1 MTALTR
7 KSTPEEELQILR
19 SQLINEAN
27 KLLTLAS
34 KVLSTTTSPEKPEAA
49 PEVNEAKF
57 HEFRISALSWLSRVF
72 GDDHITTSSFKN
84 EVTHAT
90 ASRTTRGVGIIEAAK
105 QQLQGDWLTTTRGEI
120 TLSLITAF
128 MRRAKAQLAEG
139 NCRAAVI
146 FCGGVIDELLR
157 RMSMKEGISLV
168 NDGLSGR
175 AHSKKPLQLAG
186 DLYKKKIYDRTANK
200 QITLWIGLFNECIKD
215 DTPAPEKT
223 IAAKMLYEVE
233 KILNDAQL

>member
-7 KSTPEEELQILR
+7 KSTPEEDLQILR
-19 SQLINEAN
+19 NQLTNEAN

-34 KVLSTTTSPEKPEAA
+34 KVLATTSSPEKPEAA

-120 TLSLITAF
+120 TLNLITAF
-128 MRRAKAQLAEG
+128 MRRAKAQLAED

-157 RMSMKEGISLV
+157 RMCMKEGISLV
-168 NDGLSGR
+168 NDGMSGR
-175 AHSKKPLQLAG
+175 SHSKKPLQLTG
-186 DLYKKKIYDRTANK
+186 DLYKKKVYDRTVNK
-200 QITLWIGLFNECIKD
+200 QIVLWIGLFNECIKD
-215 DTPAPEKT
+215 NTPAPEKAL
-223 IAAKMLYEVE
+223 AAKMLREVE
-233 KILNDAQL
+233 KILNDVQL